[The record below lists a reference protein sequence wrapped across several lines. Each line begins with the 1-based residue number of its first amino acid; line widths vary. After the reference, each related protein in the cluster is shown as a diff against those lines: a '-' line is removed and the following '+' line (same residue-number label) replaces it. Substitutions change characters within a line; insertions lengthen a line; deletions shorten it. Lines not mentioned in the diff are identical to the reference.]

1 EEKIMEQ
8 IVTTFLE
15 DNNINLQGEKIV
27 LAVSTGIDSMV
38 LLHIFMKLAKKQNFS
53 IIVAHVNHHKRL
65 QSQQEEKFIRSFCLD
80 NGLLCY
86 IKNLDFSATSE
97 NFQAEARKRRYEFFQ
112 EILEQEKAQ
121 YLVLAHHGNDVLETI
136 MMRLLRGSSL
146 SGYAGMKAIIP
157 FKNHTILRPL
167 LTILKSDI
175 EKYQQ
180 ENQILYYEDQSN
192 AEDIYTRNRLR
203 KEIVP
208 ALMREDQQ
216 VHLKFLEFSQTL
228 HDASMEL
235 NKIRDEFIEKKVS
248 FALDGVSFHNA
259 DFKKLSLYMQAEVL
273 YELLKSYHL
282 GKANIVE
289 LLKLVNSKKANN
301 EVLYKK
307 DLTFV
312 KEYNKIYF
320 FFKELMNEDIYIV
333 LDEIKK
339 YKVNDT
345 ITINVTKKTAENITN
360 NNCLCYNS
368 NYFPLVVR
376 SRKQA
381 DKIKLS
387 QGYKKVKDLLIDE
400 KIGIL
405 QRKKVLILED
415 SSQEILAVL
424 GIKKSEI
431 LKEIKEKDII
441 ISMEENINGQSY

>member
-1 EEKIMEQ
+1 MEQ

>member
-1 EEKIMEQ
+1 MEQ
-8 IVTTFLE
+8 IVTTFLK

-38 LLHIFMKLAKKQNFS
+38 LLHVFMKLTKKQNFS
-53 IIVAHVNHHKRL
+53 IIVAHVNHHRRL
-65 QSQQEEKFIRSFCLD
+65 QSQQEEEFIRSFCQD

-112 EILEQEKAQ
+112 EVLEQERAQ

-136 MMRLLRGSSL
+136 IMRLLRGSSL

-180 ENQILYYEDQSN
+180 ENQITYYEDQSN
-192 AEDIYTRNRLR
+192 VEDIYTRNRLR
-203 KEIVP
+203 KEIIP

-228 HDASMEL
+228 HDASREL

-248 FALDGVSFHNA
+248 FVPNGISFLNV
-259 DFKKLSLYMQAEVL
+259 DFKKLSLYMQTEVL

-312 KEYNKIYF
+312 KEYNKIHF
-320 FFKELMNEDIYIV
+320 FFQEFKNEDIYIV
-333 LDEIKK
+333 LDELKK

-345 ITINVTKKTAENITN
+345 ITISVTKKTAESITN

-387 QGYKKVKDLLIDE
+387 KGYKKVKDLLIDE

-424 GIKKSEI
+424 GIKKSET

-441 ISMEENINGQSY
+441 ISMEENTNGQSY